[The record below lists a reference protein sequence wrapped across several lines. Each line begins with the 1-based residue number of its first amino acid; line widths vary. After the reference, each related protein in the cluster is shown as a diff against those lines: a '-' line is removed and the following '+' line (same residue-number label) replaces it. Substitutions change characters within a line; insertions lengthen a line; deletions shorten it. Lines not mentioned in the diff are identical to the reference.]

1 MAEAIPRSPADFS
14 AADDLSLP
22 APSSPLMSHLNP
34 LHIRERSNSES
45 DIATLS
51 PQNLSCLE
59 VDRSFV
65 DLSNDSTITVQW
77 DIKEDVGSNDLI
89 GLYPSGETDSS
100 KFLDSKN
107 RGVNGGQTG
116 QILWDLTEVIHHFTD
131 VESRITFKYFLGTT
145 GELVA
150 TSQSVCVKN
159 PMVTSQTEEDGTVT
173 GLESKEESVAKL
185 NKLKL
190 TIADVEAKNLKK
202 GMFFNPDPYIKM
214 TIHPGKL
221 CPSTSHH
228 HHELRTSICPNTTNP
243 HWPHATFAFE
253 SYPTDIMEFE
263 IKDKFAKSRPTISRF
278 LGRAA
283 LTVQKV
289 MDKSGKSPVSFC
301 LDLTKRNPSDSVS
314 GILKFSA
321 GIDTWKEG
329 DTAKRKTATLKHAQ
343 SEDEGQT
350 KRERKPNFRKSSLP
364 ENIALQRSVNR
375 CPLHHHT
382 DLEMAM
388 TADDSNSEDQE
399 DSGISMYN
407 ISNSQSRIPGDV
419 DIDLVE
425 NKEELLSCSP
435 PNLASVPSIICDFH
449 NHLDVPN
456 SRTDETVTPSS
467 SDNSGGSE
475 ITPEP
480 NHRQNVP
487 SLDAWVTTTLSSDD
501 HSLTVPSMASDSSDG
516 WTAAVSTDP
525 VVDSNGD
532 IDSTGLDSAAVLEAE
547 NALESA
553 AVLEAKNALTSSKT
567 RASKPLPLIPSDCTQ
582 PNDQDSMDN
591 SSFNQILPGEGTSC
605 GPSSPR
611 EGTSCDLS
619 SPREGTSSS
628 CGPSSPREGTSC
640 GLLSPREGTSCGFS
654 SPREGT
660 SYGLSSP
667 REETSC
673 GLSSSREGTSCGLS
687 SPREGTSCGLS
698 SPREETPCGQSSG
711 NVIAADLSLPVVC
724 SGVSDMNVIVSDVT
738 SSDVISV
745 ISSTVV
751 SPVADS
757 SASGCVIG
765 GATSLGH
772 MTDGGIGD
780 GVDNMAGSVVTNGEV
795 VSPCVAP
802 PSLPPRTYKAP
813 PLPPRQRSDD
823 APPLPPRTPERNDK
837 PSFTPGALMSPG
849 TSSLVPEPGS
859 LELPP
864 PPLPPRRYS
873 PIPHLSVGGGAVGA
887 VLEREDS
894 ASDRNSFD
902 SMETFQGSQENLLS
916 ESPNVI
922 GAEGVTTRP
931 RAMRTDNDAPG
942 LEEEGGKKRRRRKK
956 NSGDSSSNSSLSESP
971 LHNGSKSGRHNE
983 SPQGGKS
990 NRHSTSDPSL
1000 PPTGKAGS
1008 NRQNS
1013 SGGGGSGTVFAQL
1026 AMLPSIESVV
1036 SRDSRRSS
1044 TSPSSRSVEVSP
1056 RASPLSMQTS
1066 YSDSVSDRSRYSNR
1080 RSLPHNDTTFKQADL
1095 LHATPQRPQ
1104 YDRHSGIISATPNSA
1119 SPPRVVPRGR
1129 ILSEEEKQQNREQ
1142 IVQQLQKWT
1151 QKLKDKGKSDTDD
1164 TISVTSS
1171 EGTVSGCDNLS
1182 FQNDATG
1189 VLAPQVPSSAQSP
1202 AHPTAGSRA
1211 SVASNSSE
1219 TLSSTAEGGNVAD
1232 NVDGDKNGSSSKPSD
1247 ASPSNAV
1254 VWQLRQP
1261 QQNSSNSSQSQR
1273 QSKEGSQSPLPK
1285 LPARKKYVRV
1295 EPTPGD
1301 EPLPPGWE
1309 ARVDSHGRIFYIDHI
1324 NRTTTW
1330 QKPQNGQ
1337 RAVQRRPTISSEQRQ
1352 QLDRRYQSI
1361 RRTITQSQQDTENTS
1376 AESTSSGG
1384 SDNSPQT
1391 SAQSRIPVPP
1401 PPTLP
1406 PTEIQDNRLPA
1417 IKFLTRSDFFPILQ
1431 SNDRAMVEYNR
1442 NGTLKHMISKIRRD
1456 AKNFDRYQH
1465 NRDLVSFMNLFI
1477 DTNKE
1482 LPSNWEMKFDR
1493 SGKHFFID
1501 HHRRLTTFIDPRLPT
1516 DVPPINPDFLH
1527 TSLFRNRSRPT
1538 VDDQSR
1544 IQHAPPPPPRHVAV
1558 TEVED
1563 IPTTYNDKV
1572 VAFLRQPNLPDI
1584 LKETY
1589 QGYSSHRL
1597 RDKINRIR
1605 SEGTEALDKMC
1616 NDMDLILLLSVFE
1629 NDIMSYVPPHLVLTR
1644 TESPGETPQ
1653 GSPIQRAN
1661 VRVPAPYKRDF
1672 QAKLRSFY
1680 RKLES
1685 KGYGQGPSKLKLMVR
1700 RDHVLEDSF
1709 NKIMSTPKKELMK
1722 SKLYITFVGEEGL
1735 DYGGPSRE
1743 FFFLLS
1749 RELFNPYYGLFEYSA
1764 NDTYTVQISP
1774 MSTVVEN
1781 NLEWF
1786 RFAGRVLG
1794 LAVVHQYLLDAFFTR
1809 PFYKALLRVPW
1820 SLGDVEALDAEF
1832 HQSLLWVKENDITEL
1847 DMDLTFS
1854 VNEEV
1859 FGQVTERELKLN
1871 GKTLAVTEKN
1881 KKEYIERMVKWRLER
1896 GVTEQTEGLI
1906 RGFHEVL
1913 DGRLVSMFDARELEL
1928 VIAGTV
1934 EIDVHDW
1941 RRNTEYR
1948 SGYHDQHPV
1957 VQWFWTAIE
1966 KFDNER
1972 RLRLLQFVTGTSSIP
1987 YEGFSALR
1995 GSNGPRK
2002 FCIEKWGRI
2011 SSLPRAH
2018 TCFNRLDLPSYTSFD
2033 MLFEK
2038 LVTAVEE
2045 TSTFGIE

>member
-1 MAEAIPRSPADFS
+1 MAEAIPHSPADYT

-22 APSSPLMSHLNP
+22 APASPMMSHLNP

-45 DIATLS
+45 DITSLS

-65 DLSNDSTITVQW
+65 DLSKDSTITVQW

-107 RGVNGGQTG
+107 RGVNGGQSG

-159 PMVTSQTEEDGTVT
+159 PMVTSQTEEDGTVSI
-173 GLESKEESVAKL
+173 LESKEESEAKL
-185 NKLKL
+185 QKLKL

-289 MDKSGKSPVSFC
+289 MDKSGKSPTSFC

-321 GIDTWKEG
+321 GIDRWKEG
-329 DTAKRKTATLKHAQ
+329 DTKKRKTAILKHAQ

-350 KRERKPNFRKSSLP
+350 KREKKSNFRKSSLP
-364 ENIALQRSVNR
+364 ENILLQKSVNQ
-375 CPLHHHT
+375 CPVLRHT
-382 DLEMAM
+382 DLEI

-407 ISNSQSRIPGDV
+407 ISNSQNRIPDDV

-475 ITPEP
+475 ITPDP
-480 NHRQNVP
+480 NHRQNAP
-487 SLDAWVTTTLSSDD
+487 SLDAWVSTTLSNED
-501 HSLTVPSMASDSSDG
+501 HSLAAPSMASDSSDG
-516 WTAAVSTDP
+516 WTGPVPSDP
-525 VVDSNGD
+525 TGDSNGD
-532 IDSTGLDSAAVLEAE
+532 IDCTG
-547 NALESA
+547 LESA
-553 AVLEAKNALTSSKT
+553 AVLEAESVLMSSNT
-567 RASKPLPLIPSDCTQ
+567 RISKPLPLLPSDL
-582 PNDQDSMDN
+582 PSDQDSVEN
-591 SSFNQILPGEGTSC
+591 TSFTQSLPDDTTSC

-611 EGTSCDLS
+611 NGQT
-619 SPREGTSSS
+619 
-628 CGPSSPREGTSC
+628 
-640 GLLSPREGTSCGFS
+640 
-654 SPREGT
+654 
-660 SYGLSSP
+660 
-667 REETSC
+667 C
-673 GLSSSREGTSCGLS
+673 GLSPPGEVPSCS
-687 SPREGTSCGLS
+687 KS
-698 SPREETPCGQSSG
+698 SSG
-711 NVIAADLSLPVVC
+711 NVITANLSLPVIC
-724 SGVSDMNVIVSDVT
+724 NSVSDMNVIDVT
-738 SSDVISV
+738 SSDVIDSSV
-745 ISSTVV
+745 ISSSVM
-751 SPVADS
+751 SPSEDA
-757 SASGCVIG
+757 SASGCAIG
-765 GATSLGH
+765 GATSLEH
-772 MTDGGIGD
+772 MADGDVAD
-780 GVDNMAGSVVTNGEV
+780 GVDDVQGSSVVTNGDA
-795 VSPCVAP
+795 VAP

-813 PLPPRQRSDD
+813 PLPPRQRTVD

-849 TSSLVPEPGS
+849 TTCSVPEPGS
-859 LELPP
+859 LEPPP

-873 PIPHLSVGGGAVGA
+873 PIPHLAVGGGAVGA

-922 GAEGVTTRP
+922 GAEGVTPRP
-931 RAMRTDNDAPG
+931 RATRTDNDTTG

-956 NSGDSSSNSSLSESP
+956 NSGDSNNSSLSESP
-971 LHNGSKSGRHNE
+971 QHNGSKSGSGSRHNE
-983 SPQGGKS
+983 SPHGGKG
-990 NRHSTSDPSL
+990 NRHSVSDPSSN
-1000 PPTGKAGS
+1000 GKAGN
-1008 NRQNS
+1008 NRQSNN
-1013 SGGGGSGTVFAQL
+1013 GTVFAQL
-1026 AMLPSIESVV
+1026 AMLPSIESVA
-1036 SRDSRRSS
+1036 SRDNRRSS

-1080 RSLPHNDTTFKQADL
+1080 RSLPHNDTTFKQTDL

-1104 YDRHSGIISATPNSA
+1104 FDRHSGIISVAPNSA

-1164 TISVTSS
+1164 TVSVTSS
-1171 EGTVSGCDNLS
+1171 EDTVSGCDNLS
-1182 FQNDATG
+1182 FQSDG
-1189 VLAPQVPSSAQSP
+1189 SGPSPQVATSAQPVSQSP
-1202 AHPTAGSRA
+1202 AHQTAGSRA
-1211 SVASNSSE
+1211 PPVSNSSE
-1219 TLSSTAEGGNVAD
+1219 ALSSTAEGGQPI
-1232 NVDGDKNGSSSKPSD
+1232 DKVNGGKHSKPSD

-1261 QQNSSNSSQSQR
+1261 QQNTSSSSQTQR
-1273 QSKEGSQSPLPK
+1273 QSKDGSQSPLPK

-1417 IKFLTRSDFFPILQ
+1417 VKFLTRSDFFPILQ

-1465 NRDLVSFMNLFI
+1465 NRDLVSFMNLFV

-1538 VDDQSR
+1538 VDDPSR
-1544 IQHAPPPPPRHVAV
+1544 HQHAPPPPPRHVAV

-1653 GSPIQRAN
+1653 GSPKVQRAN

-1685 KGYGQGPSKLKLMVR
+1685 KGYGQGPPKLKLMVR

-1913 DGRLVSMFDARELEL
+1913 DARLVSMFDARELEL

-1934 EIDVHDW
+1934 EIDIHDW

-1957 VQWFWTAIE
+1957 VQWFWSAIE

-2011 SSLPRAH
+2011 TSLPRAH

>member
-1 MAEAIPRSPADFS
+1 MAEAIPRCPADFS

-22 APSSPLMSHLNP
+22 TPSSPLMAHMNP

-65 DLSNDSTITVQW
+65 DLSSDSTIRVQW

-116 QILWDLTEVIHHFTD
+116 QILWDLTEVTHHFTD

-173 GLESKEESVAKL
+173 IVESKEESAAKL

-190 TIADVEAKNLKK
+190 TIADVEATNLKK

-228 HHELRTSICPNTTNP
+228 HHELRSNICPNTTNP
-243 HWPHATFAFE
+243 HWPHATFALE

-278 LGRAA
+278 LGRAS

-289 MDKSGKSPVSFC
+289 IDKSGRGPTAFS

-314 GILKFSA
+314 GMLKFSA
-321 GIDTWKEG
+321 GIDKWKEG
-329 DTAKRKTATLKHAQ
+329 DTAKRKTAILKHAQ
-343 SEDEGQT
+343 SEDEGHT
-350 KRERKPNFRKSSLP
+350 NRERKPNFRKSSLP
-364 ENIALQRSVNR
+364 ENIALQKTVNR
-375 CPLHHHT
+375 CPMHHQT
-382 DLEMAM
+382 DLELAL
-388 TADDSNSEDQE
+388 TAKDSNSEDQE

-407 ISNSQSRIPGDV
+407 ISGSQNRIPGDV

-480 NHRQNVP
+480 NHPHLVP
-487 SLDAWVTTTLSSDD
+487 SLDAWVTTTLSNDD
-501 HSLTVPSMASDSSDG
+501 HSLTAPSVASDSSDG
-516 WTAAVSTDP
+516 WSAAVSSDH

-532 IDSTGLDSAAVLEAE
+532 MDITG
-547 NALESA
+547 LESA
-553 AVLEAKNALTSSKT
+553 AALEAEACGQT
-567 RASKPLPLIPSDCTQ
+567 RARKPLPVIPSNTPQ
-582 PNDQDSMDN
+582 SSGQDSREN
-591 SSFNQILPGEGTSC
+591 TSSGHTSPREGISC
-605 GPSSPR
+605 GLSFPR
-611 EGTSCDLS
+611 EGTSHGLS
-619 SPREGTSSS
+619 SPREETSGGVSS
-628 CGPSSPREGTSC
+628 PREQTSGGVSSPREGTSC
-640 GLLSPREGTSCGFS
+640 GLTSP
-654 SPREGT
+654 
-660 SYGLSSP
+660 
-667 REETSC
+667 
-673 GLSSSREGTSCGLS
+673 
-687 SPREGTSCGLS
+687 
-698 SPREETPCGQSSG
+698 G
-711 NVIAADLSLPVVC
+711 NVIAGDLSLPVTCGSVTN
-724 SGVSDMNVIVSDVT
+724 MNVIVSDVT
-738 SSDVISV
+738 SADVINSNVTSMDV
-745 ISSTVV
+745 IASIVM
-751 SPVADS
+751 SPLEEQGDS
-757 SASGCVIG
+757 PLGCVIG
-765 GATSLGH
+765 EETSLGH
-772 MTDGGIGD
+772 ELD
-780 GVDNMAGSVVTNGEV
+780 GVENRAGSVVSNGETV
-795 VSPCVAP
+795 TPCVAP

-849 TSSLVPEPGS
+849 TTSIVPDPGS
-859 LELPP
+859 LEPPP

-873 PIPHLSVGGGAVGA
+873 PIPHLSVGAGAVGA
-887 VLEREDS
+887 VIEREDS

-922 GAEGVTTRP
+922 GAEGATPRP
-931 RAMRTDNDAPG
+931 RAMRTDTDAPG

-956 NSGDSSSNSSLSESP
+956 NSGDSSSNNSSVSESP
-971 LHNGSKSGRHNE
+971 QHTGSKSGASRHNVSE
-983 SPQGGKS
+983 PPPPQGSKS
-990 NRHSTSDPSL
+990 GGNRHSTSDTALSPCSKVGGNRHS
-1000 PPTGKAGS
+1000 TSGAGG
-1008 NRQNS
+1008 N
-1013 SGGGGSGTVFAQL
+1013 GTVFAQL

-1044 TSPSSRSVEVSP
+1044 TSPSSRSLEVSP

-1066 YSDSVSDRSRYSNR
+1066 YSDSVSDRSRYTNR

-1095 LHATPQRPQ
+1095 LHTTPQRPKL
-1104 YDRHSGIISATPNSA
+1104 DRHSGIISATPNSA

-1151 QKLKDKGKSDTDD
+1151 QKLKDKGRSDTDD
-1164 TISVTSS
+1164 TLSVTSS

-1189 VLAPQVPSSAQSP
+1189 LLAPQVPTSAQPPSQSL
-1202 AHPTAGSRA
+1202 ASPTAGSRG
-1211 SVASNSSE
+1211 SLASNSSE
-1219 TLSSTAEGGNVAD
+1219 VLSSTAEGGNRTDQAD
-1232 NVDGDKNGSSSKPSD
+1232 GVQPSNGKTSD
-1247 ASPSNAV
+1247 AASPSNAV

-1261 QQNSSNSSQSQR
+1261 QQNAASSSQSQR

-1337 RAVQRRPTISSEQRQ
+1337 RAVQRRPTISSEQLQ

-1406 PTEIQDNRLPA
+1406 PAEIQDNRLPA

-1465 NRDLVSFMNLFI
+1465 NRDLVSFMNLFV
-1477 DTNKE
+1477 DTNIE

-1538 VDDQSR
+1538 VDEPSR
-1544 IQHAPPPPPRHVAV
+1544 LQHAPPPPPRHVAV

-1563 IPTTYNDKV
+1563 VPTSESALVDCNTSYNDKV

-1589 QGYSSHRL
+1589 QGFSSHRL
-1597 RDKINRIR
+1597 RDRINRIR

-1809 PFYKALLRVPW
+1809 PFYKALLRVSW

-1832 HQSLLWVKENDITEL
+1832 HQSLMWVKENDITEL

-2002 FCIEKWGRI
+2002 FCIEKWGRVT
-2011 SSLPRAH
+2011 SLPRAH
-2018 TCFNRLDLPSYTSFD
+2018 TCFNRLDLPTYTSFD

>member
-1 MAEAIPRSPADFS
+1 MAEAIPRLPAEFS

-22 APSSPLMSHLNP
+22 TPSSPLMSPLNP

-65 DLSNDSTITVQW
+65 DLSNDSTITIQW
-77 DIKEDVGSNDLI
+77 DIKEDVGSDDLI

-131 VESRITFKYFLGTT
+131 MESRITFKYFLGTT

-150 TSQSVCVKN
+150 TSQSVCVRN
-159 PMVTSQTEEDGTVT
+159 PMVTSQTEEDGTVSIV
-173 GLESKEESVAKL
+173 ESKEESAAKL

-190 TIADVEAKNLKK
+190 TIADVEATNLKK

-289 MDKSGKSPVSFC
+289 MDKSSKSPVSFC

-314 GILKFSA
+314 GMLKFTA
-321 GIDTWKEG
+321 GIDNWKEG
-329 DTAKRKTATLKHAQ
+329 DTAKRKTAILKHAQ
-343 SEDEGQT
+343 SEDEGHT

-364 ENIALQRSVNR
+364 ENITLQKVANR
-375 CPLHHHT
+375 CPVHS

-388 TADDSNSEDQE
+388 TAEDSNSEDQE

-407 ISNSQSRIPGDV
+407 IANSQNRIPGDV

-425 NKEELLSCSP
+425 NKEEILSCSP

-480 NHRQNVP
+480 NHRHVVP
-487 SLDAWVTTTLSSDD
+487 SLDAWVATTLSSDD
-501 HSLTVPSMASDSSDG
+501 HSLTAPSIASDLSDG
-516 WTAAVSTDP
+516 WMAATSSDP
-525 VVDSNGD
+525 VGDSNGEVD
-532 IDSTGLDSAAVLEAE
+532 TTG
-547 NALESA
+547 LESA
-553 AVLEAKNALTSSKT
+553 AVLEAETSLACKT
-567 RASKPLPLIPSDCTQ
+567 KARKPLPLL
-582 PNDQDSMDN
+582 PNDVTSDQDSRE
-591 SSFNQILPGEGTSC
+591 STSFSQILPGEETSS
-605 GPSSPR
+605 GPSSPK
-611 EGTSCDLS
+611 EGKSCDLS
-619 SPREGTSSS
+619 SPRE
-628 CGPSSPREGTSC
+628 
-640 GLLSPREGTSCGFS
+640 
-654 SPREGT
+654 
-660 SYGLSSP
+660 
-667 REETSC
+667 ETS
-673 GLSSSREGTSCGLS
+673 LSL
-687 SPREGTSCGLS
+687 
-698 SPREETPCGQSSG
+698 SSG

-724 SGVSDMNVIVSDVT
+724 SGVSNMNVIVSDVT
-738 SSDVISV
+738 PIDVIGSNTTCNDVISSIV
-745 ISSTVV
+745 M
-751 SPVADS
+751 SPVEEVNVPV
-757 SASGCVIG
+757 CVIG
-765 GATSLGH
+765 DVTSPGH
-772 MTDGGIGD
+772 LIDEDIGD
-780 GVDNMAGSVVTNGEV
+780 EVENMAGSIITNGETV
-795 VSPCVAP
+795 TPHVAP

-849 TSSLVPEPGS
+849 ATALVPDPGS
-859 LELPP
+859 LEPPP

-887 VLEREDS
+887 VIEREDS

-916 ESPNVI
+916 ETPNVI
-922 GAEGVTTRP
+922 GAEGVTPRP
-931 RAMRTDNDAPG
+931 RAMRTDNDASG

-956 NSGDSSSNSSLSESP
+956 NSGDSSSNNSLSESP
-971 LHNGSKSGRHNE
+971 QHSKNGGKRHNMTESPHSHTSKSG
-983 SPQGGKS
+983 S
-990 NRHSTSDPSL
+990 NRHSLSDPTL
-1000 PPTGKAGS
+1000 PPSGKVGGS
-1008 NRQNS
+1008 RQSS
-1013 SGGGGSGTVFAQL
+1013 SGAGGNGTVFAQL

-1036 SRDSRRSS
+1036 SKDSRRSS

-1066 YSDSVSDRSRYSNR
+1066 YSDSVSDRSRYTNR

-1095 LHATPQRPQ
+1095 LHTTPQRPQ
-1104 YDRHSGIISATPNSA
+1104 LERHSGITSATPNSA

-1151 QKLKDKGKSDTDD
+1151 QKLKDKGRSDVDD
-1164 TISVTSS
+1164 TVSVTSS

-1182 FQNDATG
+1182 FQNDAMG
-1189 VLAPQVPSSAQSP
+1189 SLAPQVPTSAQPPSQSA
-1202 AHPTAGSRA
+1202 AHPVANSRA
-1211 SVASNSSE
+1211 PVVSNATE
-1219 TLSSTAEGGNVAD
+1219 ALSSTAEGGNST
-1232 NVDGDKNGSSSKPSD
+1232 DKAEGSKRSNSKTSD
-1247 ASPSNAV
+1247 SSPSNAV

-1261 QQNSSNSSQSQR
+1261 QQNTSSSSQNQR

-1391 SAQSRIPVPP
+1391 SAQSRSPVPP

-1465 NRDLVSFMNLFI
+1465 NRDLVSFMNLFV

-1538 VDDQSR
+1538 VDDPSR
-1544 IQHAPPPPPRHVAV
+1544 LQHAPPPPPRHVAV
-1558 TEVED
+1558 TDVED
-1563 IPTTYNDKV
+1563 VPSTYNDKV

-1605 SEGTEALDKMC
+1605 TEGTEALEKMC

-1644 TESPGETPQ
+1644 TESPGDTPQ

-1781 NLEWF
+1781 NLECKKQ
-1786 RFAGRVLG
+1786 V
-1794 LAVVHQYLLDAFFTR
+1794 

-1934 EIDVHDW
+1934 EIDIHDW

-2002 FCIEKWGRI
+2002 FCIEKWSRI
-2011 SSLPRAH
+2011 TSLPRAH